1 MSALPTDSRS
11 SARQL
16 IKGSIDPSLW
26 EDNEAFTRKLV
37 KETILAHRLHSHP
50 ILAAW
55 RNHEFDLDGIRL
67 VHMEVRAAFLEV
79 FSESLLRL
87 MQTSSQLE
95 PTLGYKAKLSARFLV
110 QLNVL
115 DEIGFK
121 LGNTGDGRD
130 VGHPSHAHY
139 WLLAEAMNALGITEA
154 QWRAHVPSPEARA
167 TRATLDDNQND
178 HLRLAVLLACIETV
192 FMPYYTPWA
201 HNSIEVCPE
210 LRSPNG
216 YHSVHIED
224 DEGHFVDDDH
234 SEDSWYVV
242 RQALTPARREEI
254 ARFTASLLDT
264 WAALFDSLLARGRAQ

>member
-1 MSALPTDSRS
+1 MSAPQTDSRS
-11 SARQL
+11 AARKL
-16 IKGSIDPSLW
+16 IKESVDPSLW

-37 KETILAHRLHSHP
+37 RETILAHRLHRHP
-50 ILAAW
+50 ILDAW
-55 RNHEFDLDGIRL
+55 HANAFTLDGIRL
-67 VHMEVRAAFLEV
+67 VHMEVRTAFLEV

-95 PTLGYKAKLSARFLV
+95 PTLGFKAKLSARFLV

-121 LGNTGDGRD
+121 LGASEDGSY
-130 VGHPSHAHY
+130 VGHPSFAHY
-139 WLLAEAMNALGITEA
+139 WLLADAMSSLGLSEA
-154 QWRAHVPSPEARA
+154 QWRSHTPSPEARA

-201 HNSIEVCPE
+201 KNSIHVCPE
-210 LRSPNG
+210 LRAPNG

-224 DEGHFVDDDH
+224 EEGHSVDDDH

-242 RQALTPARREEI
+242 RQALTPERRTEI
-254 ARFTASLLDT
+254 VPFTISVLDT
-264 WAALFDSLLARGRAQ
+264 WAALFDSLLERGRM